1 MGLRRI
7 DRTFLS
13 QIPFTVTFWLPPS
26 LPPTTGRKLHFKFG
40 GTVMKI
46 GTEFYD
52 PSGREIAASLIKM
65 SALIKFYLFWAAGA
79 GAQAVAVRNNEDLN
93 GSSWEFPS
101 GILSRHPQVSQEPP
115 SLSHWVLVQ
124 NENIS
129 TLPGAFL
136 LTDSCLITSLE
147 SWKEVRGCRVTHCQ
161 LRLISETI
169 TQRLLRNSRN
179 SNHDSYLA

>member
-1 MGLRRI
+1 
-7 DRTFLS
+7 
-13 QIPFTVTFWLPPS
+13 
-26 LPPTTGRKLHFKFG
+26 
-40 GTVMKI
+40 MKI

-65 SALIKFYLFWAAGA
+65 SVLIKFYLFWAAGA
-79 GAQAVAVRNNEDLN
+79 GARAVAARNNGDLN

-101 GILSRHPQVSQEPP
+101 GILSRHSWISQDTP
-115 SLSHWVLVQ
+115 SLTVSLSFGLNRECQHPSDCFSRHWGLVW
-124 NENIS
+124 NENGS

-136 LTDSCLITSLE
+136 LTDFCLITGLG

-169 TQRLLRNSRN
+169 TQRLLGNSRN
-179 SNHDSYLA
+179 SNHES

>member
-1 MGLRRI
+1 
-7 DRTFLS
+7 
-13 QIPFTVTFWLPPS
+13 
-26 LPPTTGRKLHFKFG
+26 
-40 GTVMKI
+40 MKI

-101 GILSRHPQVSQEPP
+101 GILSRHSWVSQEPP

-129 TLPGAFL
+129 TLLGAFL

>member
-1 MGLRRI
+1 MNGIEKDSLDLFISDSFHRHI
-7 DRTFLS
+7 LT
-13 QIPFTVTFWLPPS
+13 PFPPC

-93 GSSWEFPS
+93 GSS
-101 GILSRHPQVSQEPP
+101 
-115 SLSHWVLVQ
+115 
-124 NENIS
+124 
-129 TLPGAFL
+129 
-136 LTDSCLITSLE
+136 
-147 SWKEVRGCRVTHCQ
+147 
-161 LRLISETI
+161 
-169 TQRLLRNSRN
+169 
-179 SNHDSYLA
+179 